1 LIAVAQSKIS
11 RKRAAAAT
19 ATLIDTGSTDM
30 GPLFRASLLALLVVA
45 GSARSSPDSS
55 VAAFAW
61 LAGCWANVAGE
72 FGTGEVWTA
81 PAGGTMLGVSR
92 TVRDGKTVE
101 YEFMQIREIAPGQ
114 LAFVAHPSGQAQAA
128 FPLVQSSPGELVFED
143 PAHDFPQ
150 RVIYRLVPPDRL
162 HARIEGTLQG
172 KDRGVDFHMKRAEC
186 TRPD

>member
-1 LIAVAQSKIS
+1 MS
-11 RKRAAAAT
+11 R
-19 ATLIDTGSTDM
+19 LSG
-30 GPLFRASLLALLVVA
+30 LSLLVLLAVA
-45 GSARSSPDSS
+45 GSARSSPESP
-55 VAAFAW
+55 VTAFAW
-61 LAGCWANVAGE
+61 LAGCWASVAGE
-72 FGTGEVWTA
+72 FGTGEVWTT

-128 FPLVQSSPGELVFED
+128 FPLVRSGPGELVFEA

-150 RVIYRLVPPDRL
+150 RVIYRLVEPDRL
-162 HARIEGTLQG
+162 HARVEGTLKG
-172 KDRGVDFHMKRAEC
+172 KDRGVDFHMKRADC

>member
-1 LIAVAQSKIS
+1 MRRLS
-11 RKRAAAAT
+11 RV
-19 ATLIDTGSTDM
+19 
-30 GPLFRASLLALLVVA
+30 SLLVLLVVT
-45 GSARSSPDSS
+45 GSARSTPDSG
-55 VAAFAW
+55 VTAFAW
-61 LAGCWANVAGE
+61 LAGCWASVAGE

-81 PAGGTMLGVSR
+81 PAGGTMLGLSR

-128 FPLVQSSPGELVFED
+128 FPLVRSGPGEVVFED

-150 RVIYRLVPPDRL
+150 RVIYRLVEPDRL

-172 KDRGVDFHMKRAEC
+172 KDQGVDFHMKRAEC